1 MCITYNHKAIAT
13 AEFADEKHSVR
24 YRLTVTRRNDNPT
37 ARFTLDGFNS
47 GSADAVLLYNLA
59 HGTWLDFVAALPAVG
74 MPAADIANAARA
86 CFEQVMAL

>member
-47 GSADAVLLYNLA
+47 GKRGRGATV
-59 HGTWLDFVAALPAVG
+59 
-74 MPAADIANAARA
+74 
-86 CFEQVMAL
+86 